1 MSREDA
7 VSPVVGVMLMLTVTV
22 IIAAVVAATASGFAA
37 DVVSEPSYSP
47 AEIVYAGSTD
57 AFYLFQMNSGSP
69 IETAHI
75 QAVFTN
81 KTGAVKKVISGI
93 TSTGNHSFFIGE
105 RLAVPKE
112 AGFDAVFFE
121 LYRAETGFLLASGE
135 IPSP

>member
-37 DVVSEPSYSP
+37 DAVSEPSYSP

-69 IETAHI
+69 IETALI
-75 QAVFTN
+75 YAAFTN
-81 KTGAVKKVISGI
+81 TTNAVVKVTSGI
-93 TSTGNHSFFIGE
+93 TSTGGKSLTIGE
-105 RLAVPKE
+105 RLIVPYE
-112 AGFDAVFFE
+112 LPSETVRYE
-121 LYRAETGFLLASGE
+121 LYNAETGLLIASGE
-135 IPSP
+135 IIKN